1 MLTCANCD
9 QKAEYTCADPGVNPI
24 HYCAICLPVWLRDRA
39 LLGHFPLA
47 SQEAP
52 KAKKKAATAEE
63 EPADESN

>member
-9 QKAEYTCADPGVNPI
+9 KKAEYTCADPGVNPVN
-24 HYCAICLPVWLRDRA
+24 YCAGCLPFWLQERA

-47 SQEAP
+47 VQEEP
-52 KAKKKAATAEE
+52 KSKKKTSTAAE